1 MGAVCGP
8 RCVDSRHPECLR
20 MRLRRL
26 LEWWAE
32 WEVRQIDHAAYTH
45 TVWTTVSCQ
54 PSPGH
59 PSLGHRVLCLDPP
72 GPVWKASQAVAELPE
87 DERKA
92 IHWRYLEGR
101 PVSEYRSALRRAH
114 SHLSSRLFCA

>member
-1 MGAVCGP
+1 
-8 RCVDSRHPECLR
+8 

-32 WEVRQIDHAAYTH
+32 WEVRQIDHAGFSH
-45 TVWTTVSCQ
+45 TVWTDVTC
-54 PSPGH
+54 PP
-59 PSLGHRVLCLDPP
+59 LTGHRILCLDPP
-72 GPVWKASQAVAELPE
+72 KPVWKASQAIAILPE
-87 DERKA
+87 EERKA

-114 SHLSSRLFCA
+114 SHLNARLFA